1 MATSTRSIVETEGP
15 REKINSLPPDPC
27 RPWWKQS
34 ACYVASGVRI
44 CRQDIAGLV
53 TLVGLF
59 ALPPLAAV
67 IVGSQ
72 PGTIAYWVA
81 TALPWITIT
90 LGNIAIVLAV
100 EAIDAGQPVVP
111 AQILPAAVRWLPRY
125 LWANG
130 ITTLLFWGL
139 FTPLQSVITQHITHW
154 GWPSLTPL
162 ASLAPLAILILPML
176 FWHVRLVFATYAAIV
191 DDQPGVRSVVISIGI
206 AHRRWLMIAAAFAL
220 SVIVE
225 APIVGPL
232 YLLVLT
238 ITNPLVAGGFTWAIV
253 ILMRP
258 IFIATLHEIYQ
269 DFRPAVAIAESR
281 KRPRP
286 VPIWRFL
293 HLRHLRAVPRL
304 LRKKWTLR
312 PAFPVQLL
320 LPWQV
325 RVKWLFGRP
334 RAALATL
341 SPGQRRALARL
352 PFGSTRMRKR

>member
-1 MATSTRSIVETEGP
+1 VE
-15 REKINSLPPDPC
+15 KASSLLAEAS

-34 ACYVASGVRI
+34 ALYVASGVRI
-44 CRQDIAGLV
+44 CRQDISGLV

-59 ALPPLAAV
+59 MLPPLAAV

-72 PGTIAYWVA
+72 PGALAFWVA
-81 TALPWITIT
+81 SALPWITIT

-130 ITTLLFWGL
+130 ITTVLFWGL
-139 FTPLQSVITQHITHW
+139 FTPLQSVVTQQTNSW
-154 GWPSLTPL
+154 GWIGI
-162 ASLAPLAILILPML
+162 APLAILILPML

-206 AHRRWLMIAAAFAL
+206 AHRHWLMVAAAFAL
-220 SVIVE
+220 SVIIE

-232 YLLVLT
+232 YLLVLK

-269 DFRPAVAIAESR
+269 DFRPAAAIAASR

-286 VPIWRFL
+286 VPFWRFL
-293 HLRHLRAVPRL
+293 RPRHWRAVPRL
-304 LRKKWTLR
+304 VRKQWTLR
-312 PAFPVQLL
+312 SGF
-320 LPWQV
+320 WE
-325 RVKWLFGRP
+325 RI
-334 RAALATL
+334 L
-341 SPGQRRALARL
+341 SPRLEAR
-352 PFGSTRMRKR
+352 